1 MFNHLLLQYRKE
13 NQLTQNDLAEIL
25 AMEHPELNKLDSV
38 TISRWET
45 KKTAPSLKRQF
56 IILEYINKLSIE
68 NIDLINK
75 NVTNLIE
82 EFVKNKFSNS
92 LSVLSEIEAGDAPL
106 LVYRNNLQEKTPKIL
121 EEYIHSNKVE
131 TIILK
136 KEDNIE
142 AFLKVI
148 KKHKSIDIFVLAKT
162 KESFEKMFI
171 ELYDLVFS
179 VNTNIINIYSF
190 DRENYKLL
198 TSLDFKKVKTG
209 KLSRNLINF
218 TLFQKKRIDFLSNR
232 DILDYYRKYS

>member
-45 KKTAPSLKRQF
+45 KKTVPSLKRQF

-68 NIDLINK
+68 NIDPINK

-82 EFVKNKFSNS
+82 EFTNNKFSNS
-92 LSVLSEIEAGDAPL
+92 LSMLSEIAVGDAPL
-106 LVYRNNLQEKTPKIL
+106 LVYRNNDQEKTPEIFY
-121 EEYIHSNKVE
+121 EFIQSNKVE

-148 KKHKSIDIFVLAKT
+148 KKHKSIDIFALAKT
-162 KESFEKMFI
+162 KESFEKMFV

-179 VNTNIINIYSF
+179 INTNIINIYSF